1 MNSEIRK
8 SIIAAAWFSLLS
20 FPLIVLKVDYIEK
33 TIDLRWNNLIFIAV
47 GTFFVSYVWRYFL
60 RRGEK

>member
-47 GTFFVSYVWRYFL
+47 GTFFVSYVWR
-60 RRGEK
+60 